1 MTTRRCGTRFRSLS
15 LCVAV
20 LAIAGCHGPGGELES
35 ARYDRVQG
43 DPEDTIHSIARR
55 VATVEGF
62 YGPEAARYDAEE
74 DAWFVSNMLGPG
86 SAHDGKGYI
95 VRLNGSSVGTAAIWA
110 ISGRNGVHLDAPK
123 GIAFQG
129 DTLWTADIDVLRGF
143 DKRTGAP
150 VGEIDFK
157 PYGAVLLNDLAVGP
171 DGTIYVTDTGIQMT
185 DIGVIYVG
193 GEKIFAV
200 SAGRKVSVVTQGPQL
215 KRPNGVV
222 WDPAS
227 KQWVVVGFDPFDSP
241 LYVPGH
247 GDDRPNVLAH
257 GKGRF
262 DGLQTLGDGRFL
274 VSGWSDSALL
284 VIGNGQHVRLVRDLT
299 SPAAIGVD
307 MKRHLVAIPEAIM
320 GRVSFW
326 ELPPGYRG
334 GDGPR
339 PQAVATR

>member
-20 LAIAGCHGPGGELES
+20 LAIAGCRGPGGELES

-62 YGPEAARYDAEE
+62 YGPEAARYDAEQ

>member
-20 LAIAGCHGPGGELES
+20 LAIAGCRGPGGELES

-62 YGPEAARYDAEE
+62 YGPEAARYDAEQ

-200 SAGRKVSVVTQGPQL
+200 SAGRKVSVVTEGPQL

-262 DGLQTLGDGRFL
+262 DGLQTLGDGRVL

>member
-20 LAIAGCHGPGGELES
+20 LAIAGCRGPGGELES

-62 YGPEAARYDAEE
+62 YGPEAARYDAEQ

-171 DGTIYVTDTGIQMT
+171 DGAIYVTDTGIQMT